1 VSIGRAVWDVRL
13 KS

>member
-1 VSIGRAVWDVRL
+1 MLYVDVRL